1 MFKNPSDRNNYR
13 KKEKVTND
21 VEKIPFLHKI
31 FLLGEMVTSKSFKT
45 SLQIGQTLKSALTG
59 FLQESHNNRN
69 PPTFN
74 QENKGSR
81 DKVTD
86 NIKLDNR

>member
-1 MFKNPSDRNNYR
+1 
-13 KKEKVTND
+13 
-21 VEKIPFLHKI
+21 
-31 FLLGEMVTSKSFKT
+31 MVTSKSFKT